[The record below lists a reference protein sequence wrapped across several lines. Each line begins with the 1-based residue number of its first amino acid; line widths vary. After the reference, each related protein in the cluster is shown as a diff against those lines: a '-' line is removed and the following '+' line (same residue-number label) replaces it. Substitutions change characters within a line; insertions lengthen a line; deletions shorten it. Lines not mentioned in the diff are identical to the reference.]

1 VLPFRKK
8 SAAALTHSGS
18 HVACFQAAMLASQL
32 HHLRRL
38 VDGDD
43 AALAMRIADR
53 LDRDLLPRT
62 RLSDDWLVAAIVGPN
77 NAGKSALF
85 NGLVG
90 GDHSPSLPTGAAT
103 RRLVAAARP
112 ELAEQLTADGAG
124 GRFAIAPWR
133 SREQALESAE
143 RPEELLL
150 CAAAT
155 MPEGVLLVDAPDFD
169 SIEARNAAAARAV
182 VAAADLVVCVVT
194 KHTYQNAEV
203 VRFLASWLASG
214 RPWIAVY
221 NEQPS
226 ADVARA
232 HLAKLASDIGS
243 PPIARFGAPYDHAVA
258 EGRVP
263 LVPADLDGTGRTLL
277 ELLGTRETRAQWK
290 AAALAAS
297 LDQLAVDV
305 SRHAADLA
313 LDAERHERIAAAV
326 VRLTTRAG
334 EELAR
339 EALPARPFLAAFAA
353 VVDRRRNRLRRRWH
367 GAVRALTVAPLAVAR
382 AFGARTKSPA
392 ALEAGLVEL
401 EARSVPAAASVLHE
415 ELARA
420 VGPAAKE
427 RDVDAVLARALDA
440 DLSRSADDALAAALA
455 AHRAAPVETAGFQ
468 DLCEALVE
476 RAIEE
481 RGHDRDVQA
490 FMDLATLL
498 PVAAATATVF
508 LTGGFAVDVAI
519 ASSGVLTTALLERYS
534 HWFDRGIAR
543 DARRLWRRQRGA
555 ELGTLLARALL
566 PTSYEPLVQR
576 AAANAEK
583 SRALREW
590 NTKS

>member
-1 VLPFRKK
+1 
-8 SAAALTHSGS
+8 
-18 HVACFQAAMLASQL
+18 MLASQL

-43 AALAMRIADR
+43 TALAQRIADR
-53 LDRDLLPRT
+53 LDRDLVPRT
-62 RLSDDWLVAAIVGPN
+62 RLSDDWLVVAIVGPN

-90 GDHSPSLPTGAAT
+90 EDLSPSLPTGAAT
-103 RRLVAAARP
+103 RRLVAAAEP
-112 ELAEQLTADGAG
+112 ALAEELVADGAG
-124 GRFAIAPWR
+124 GRFVIVPWHAR
-133 SREQALESAE
+133 DQALASAE

-150 CAAAT
+150 RAAAT
-155 MPEGVLLVDAPDFD
+155 MPSGVLLVDAPDFD
-169 SIEARNAAAARAV
+169 SIEERNAAAARAV

-203 VRFLASWLASG
+203 VRFLSSWLASG

-226 ADVARA
+226 AAIARA
-232 HLAKLASDIGS
+232 HLDKLARDIGS

-263 LVPADLDGTGRTLL
+263 LVPAELDGTGRTLL

-297 LDQLAVDV
+297 LDQLALDV
-305 SRHAADLA
+305 ARYAADLA
-313 LDAERHERIAAAV
+313 HDAERHERLAAV
-326 VRLTTRAG
+326 VVQLSTRAG
-334 EELAR
+334 EEIAR

-382 AFGARTKSPA
+382 AFGVRTKSTAP
-392 ALEAGLVEL
+392 LEAGLVDL
-401 EARSVPAAASVLHE
+401 ESRSLPAVCSALHE
-415 ELARA
+415 ELART
-420 VGPAAKE
+420 VGPAAHE
-427 RDVDAVLARALDA
+427 RDVDVDLARAFDT
-440 DLSRSADDALAAALA
+440 DLSRTADDALAGALA

-468 DLCEALVE
+468 ELCEGLVE

-519 ASSGVLTTALLERYS
+519 ASSGVVTTALLERYS

-543 DARRLWRRQRGA
+543 DARRLWRRRRGA
-555 ELGTLLARALL
+555 ELGNLLARALL
-566 PTSYEPLVQR
+566 PTSYEPLVR
-576 AAANAEK
+576 RVAANAER
-583 SRALREW
+583 SRALLAW

>member
-1 VLPFRKK
+1 
-8 SAAALTHSGS
+8 
-18 HVACFQAAMLASQL
+18 MLASQL

-43 AALAMRIADR
+43 AELARRIADR

-124 GRFAIAPWR
+124 GRFVIAPWR
-133 SREQALESAE
+133 TREEALASAE

-150 CAAAT
+150 CGVPT

-182 VAAADLVVCVVT
+182 VSAADLVVCVVT

-203 VRFLASWLASG
+203 VRFLASWLANG

-232 HLAKLASDIGS
+232 HLSKLASDIGS
-243 PPIARFGAPYDHAVA
+243 PPIARFGAPYDHAVS

-277 ELLGTRETRAQWK
+277 ELLGTRDTRAKWK
-290 AAALAAS
+290 AAALKAS
-297 LDQLAVDV
+297 LEQLAVDV
-305 SRHAADLA
+305 SRHAAELA
-313 LDAERHERIAAAV
+313 LDAERHERLAAAV

-334 EELAR
+334 EEVAR

-382 AFGARTKSPA
+382 AFGARTQSPT

-401 EARSVPAAASVLHE
+401 EARSLPAASSVLHE

-427 RDVDAVLARALDA
+427 RDVDASIARALDA
-440 DLSRSADDALAAALA
+440 DLSRSADDALAAAVA
-455 AHRAAPVETAGFQ
+455 AHRAAPVETSGFQ
-468 DLCEALVE
+468 ELCETLVE
-476 RAIEE
+476 RAIVE

-555 ELGTLLARALL
+555 ELGTLLAQALL
-566 PTSYEPLVQR
+566 PTSYEPLVRR

-583 SRALREW
+583 SRALRDW
-590 NTKS
+590 STTS